1 MKMNRLFIMKHQYC
15 PFCTLEACEI
25 IAETELTVSIRDNFP
40 VSPGHTLIVPR
51 RHVQS
56 LFHLTEM
63 EQLAILQA
71 LTNARLHISE
81 MFAPDGYNIG
91 INDGVAAGQ
100 TVMHLHIHLIPRYR
114 GDCADPRGGIRHLF
128 PEKAAYWQEKLFH
141 S

>member
-1 MKMNRLFIMKHQYC
+1 MKHQYC

-25 IAETELTVSIRDNFP
+25 IAETELTVTIRDNFP
-40 VSPGHTLIVPR
+40 VSPGHTLIIPR
-51 RHVQS
+51 RHIHS

-63 EQLAILQA
+63 EQMAILQA
-71 LTNARLHISE
+71 LSDARFRLSE

-91 INDGVAAGQ
+91 INDGAAAGQ

-128 PEKAAYWQEKLFH
+128 PEKAVYWEEKPLNL
-141 S
+141 